1 MGYNSVGTPTFYIDA
16 VLLARQWGAIQHEST
31 QGKFKLNP
39 SKIESYNNWD
49 ADENIFFTTKF
60 KTRYWVNSLSHC
72 FVLGHNLYALKDIDF
87 VVKLQGT
94 SEDIYGSWDDVQE
107 NVVADTY
114 PSFNGY
120 TKYEWDSV
128 ENIVASRLSV
138 RFHDRENT
146 TSGGLQ
152 LKLGDISCG
161 WSFKMT
167 NSPDLELTQSFI
179 NESVKTQTTYGGHT
193 LSNSSYNSQPKWIRQ
208 PWVQDSIR
216 YGVGDY
222 ANYALQGGLV
232 SPVGRRRWNLKFSFL
247 SHTGLFPEFHNGD
260 SNDNGIFEWYQDE
273 NIGHFKI
280 KDDFLS
286 KCYHGSNGFQ
296 LPFIFQPDSSVENYA
311 ICRVDSD
318 SISFDQVAINTYNCS
333 INLVEVW

>member
-16 VLLARQWGAIQHEST
+16 VLLARQWGAIQYEST

-39 SKIESYNNWD
+39 SKIESYDNWGETD
-49 ADENIFFTTKF
+49 NKLWFTTHF
-60 KTRYWVNSLSHC
+60 KTRYWLNSLSHC
-72 FVLGHNLYALKDIDF
+72 FVLGHNLKALEDVGF

-94 SEDIYGSWDDVQE
+94 SGDSSYGSWDDSEDFPVQ
-107 NVVADTY
+107 DTS
-114 PSFNGY
+114 PSWNGW
-120 TKYEWDSV
+120 TKHTFEPL
-128 ENIVASRLSV
+128 ENIVASRLAV
-138 RFHDRENT
+138 NFHNT
-146 TSGGLQ
+146 DTTNTPIV
-152 LKLGDISCG
+152 KLGDISCG
-161 WSFKMT
+161 WSFQMP
-167 NSPDLELTQSFI
+167 NAPDLELTQTFSNTSI
-179 NESVKTQTTYGGHT
+179 SVQTTKSGAT
-193 LSNSSYNSQPKWIRQ
+193 LTNSGYNSQPKWIRQ
-208 PWVQDSIR
+208 PWLRDEIVYSE
-216 YGVGDY
+216 GDY
-222 ANYALQGGLV
+222 GNYALKGGLV
-232 SPVGRRRWNLKFSFL
+232 SPVGRRSWNLKFSFL

-286 KCYHGSNGFQ
+286 KCYHGTNGFQ